1 MPIIPTN
8 LGGGEDYRKLPLSM
22 NTQKTPHAPS
32 TASPPEIALGRI
44 ETLCSDQVFEGGSQ
58 PEESQPTAPTSSGF
72 GEVIRQGFNYLKWSG
87 SAFVSS
93 IAILVGSKM
102 LVEPV
107 IESVAIIVS
116 GGASFAWHASMFSFL
131 AMTALF
137 GFLAARERISQKRL
151 CITIGLGLLLAV
163 YGSIWILLQP
173 KSDWLYGATII
184 AAQLLTYAAAVY
196 CGMKMPEREK
206 VESQKGFLMKCVS
219 NIGMVLSIFA
229 AVIAFK
235 LGSAQ
240 LSSMAQ
246 GTLHNGKAAP
256 TTEYV
261 DFENSPFAFEDYQG
275 KVVLVEFWAP
285 WCAPCVAAMPHLRSL
300 QEQYGERED
309 FAMVSIAVSASR
321 ESSKEVFEEQG
332 CDWKLLFKP
341 DTDVSDTKK
350 DNPLA
355 ENQSPEFRPKG
366 VPSAYIINRDGKV
379 IAAGIRGSDIDTKL
393 QELLGGES
401 H

>member
-1 MPIIPTN
+1 
-8 LGGGEDYRKLPLSM
+8 
-22 NTQKTPHAPS
+22 
-32 TASPPEIALGRI
+32 
-44 ETLCSDQVFEGGSQ
+44 
-58 PEESQPTAPTSSGF
+58 
-72 GEVIRQGFNYLKWSG
+72 
-87 SAFVSS
+87 
-93 IAILVGSKM
+93 
-102 LVEPV
+102 
-107 IESVAIIVS
+107 
-116 GGASFAWHASMFSFL
+116 MFSFL

-229 AVIAFK
+229 AAIAFN

-261 DFENSPFAFEDYQG
+261 
-275 KVVLVEFWAP
+275 L
-285 WCAPCVAAMPHLRSL
+285 SL
-300 QEQYGERED
+300 
-309 FAMVSIAVSASR
+309 IH
-321 ESSKEVFEEQG
+321 
-332 CDWKLLFKP
+332 
-341 DTDVSDTKK
+341 
-350 DNPLA
+350 
-355 ENQSPEFRPKG
+355 
-366 VPSAYIINRDGKV
+366 I
-379 IAAGIRGSDIDTKL
+379 
-393 QELLGGES
+393 
-401 H
+401 